1 MKTKNLP
8 VSFIY
13 KLNKKKRLLFEI
25 VSSFKVFSF
34 FFLFLFQS
42 FAFAQTE
49 SDAQPRLSGQARV
62 SVITCGPGPE
72 LYEAFGHSAIRVS
85 DPLQS
90 LDLVFNYGM
99 FDFNQENFYG
109 NFAKGSMRYM
119 LGLSSFE
126 DFMFQY
132 KHYKRSVREQV
143 LNLDSLERQA
153 VVNYLSINLRPENKE
168 YLYDYFYNNCSTKI
182 IDLLDSAINRSIN
195 WELAQPE
202 GKVSYRQ
209 LIYQYTVFQPWGR
222 LGIDLGLG
230 SPIDKPMTGKQLQF
244 LPDGVEQDLTRAK
257 IRRGLIEFPLVAS
270 SSVLYQSPV
279 FFAADSFFISPAF
292 VFSIIFL
299 ISLFLSF
306 KRLEFSR
313 LFRMW
318 KGVLF
323 LLAGVLGWVELLIW
337 LFTNHKPAA
346 WNFNLLWAN
355 PSFLFLGII
364 YLVLKKVGKT
374 FQDILFFYL
383 SFVLVF
389 WFLLPQVL
397 NINLLPFVVAL
408 WICQFPFAKM
418 INNPNKT
425 IEVGTV

>member
-337 LFTNHKPAA
+337 LFTNHKAAA